1 MPYTAKRP
9 QLILLAFERIE
20 RLTADRLWNR
30 AIDVDQSTSRAT
42 VYRTVGLL
50 RDCGLIQEIKAI
62 GGERFYSPKT
72 NAHND
77 PSYLICSDC
86 EMLIKFQDDHMPLL
100 EDCISRRL
108 GFKPS
113 LKTMLIETMC
123 AELRTNGVC
132 KRRKS

>member
-1 MPYTAKRP
+1 LPYTERP
-9 QLILLAFERIE
+9 QLIRLAFERIE
-20 RLTADRLWNR
+20 RLTADGLWNR
-30 AIDVDQSTSRAT
+30 AIDVDQSNSRAT

-50 RDCGLIQEIKAI
+50 RDYGLIQEFKAI

-86 EMLIKFQDDHMPLL
+86 EMVIKFQEDHMALL
-100 EDCISRRL
+100 KDCISRRL
-108 GFKPS
+108 GSKPS
-113 LKTMLIETMC
+113 RKTMRIETMC
-123 AELRTNGVC
+123 AELRANGVC